1 MTAPWFESELFFRLI
16 NSSYTSVESS
26 WNCWRVSRVSFC
38 RAVERE
44 LAGSEGI
51 DVSEDEW
58 KQRGHTTFGEI

>member
-1 MTAPWFESELFFRLI
+1 M
-16 NSSYTSVESS
+16 
-26 WNCWRVSRVSFC
+26 SFC